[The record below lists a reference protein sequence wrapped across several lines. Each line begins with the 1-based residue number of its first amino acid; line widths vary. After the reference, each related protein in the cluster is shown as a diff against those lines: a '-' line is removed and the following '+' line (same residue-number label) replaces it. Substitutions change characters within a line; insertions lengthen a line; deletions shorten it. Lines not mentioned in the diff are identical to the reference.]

1 MKNTVR
7 VLLFLLIIGFFIF
20 IIQNFTGIVSREW
33 LLTATTVLFMFS
45 IIFIGFVIF
54 LENRKPTQ
62 TITWLVVLGSFPLIG
77 FLFYLL
83 FGRNVRKKKL
93 FDRKALV
100 DEKIM
105 LEIEGNQSNYEDKID
120 KMGDHQQ
127 MLFNLAHRL
136 GHTPI
141 SFATRTKALTNG
153 EETFNHIFAELEK
166 AEHHIHLEYYIVRH
180 DEVGNKL
187 KDALIKKAKEGV
199 KVRFLYDSVGS
210 WKLSKAYIKEMQQA
224 GIDVVSFLPVRMPFL
239 NNKINFRNHRKI
251 IVIDGTVGFVGGLN
265 VGDEYLGKN
274 EFFGFWRDTHLMVW
288 GEAVRTLQMIFL
300 QDWYYMTGENLVKQ
314 EYMTPS
320 IELEEHEGGVQI
332 IAGGP
337 DNKWEIIK
345 NLFFSM
351 ITSAKDSIWIA
362 SPYFVPDE
370 DILSALKIASLS
382 GIDVR
387 LLVPKNP
394 DKKIVF
400 YASRSYFLELLEAG
414 VKIYEYK
421 DGFMH
426 SKIVIVDYEL
436 ASIGTANMDMRS
448 FHLNFEVNAFLYR
461 TTSTQTLVDEFERD
475 IKKSHEIIMDEF
487 NERPF
492 KQKMIESMS
501 RLLSPLL

>member
-180 DEVGNKL
+180 DEVGNKI

>member
-180 DEVGNKL
+180 DEVGKKL